1 MRKEVSEE
9 VLPFRKA
16 TRVCRQFRFSYVY
29 LTEPANQQ
37 ITKLEHDLTAK
48 YQRFLPSWVKAQPL
62 VVDQVGAA
70 YPLDMRRAIA
80 LIYV

>member
-1 MRKEVSEE
+1 LSPVSFFIC
-9 VLPFRKA
+9 LPHGTGQSTNNK
-16 TRVCRQFRFSYVY
+16 
-29 LTEPANQQ
+29 
-37 ITKLEHDLTAK
+37 IGGHDLTAK